1 MLQPT
6 VRFDMADTTL
16 ELPEERRQHL
26 KLRVTREGK
35 LITELSQRLGISGD
49 TLRRDIQELAEAG
62 LVQRERGALLLA
74 PSTAP
79 YPARPVTRLTA
90 KQEVAARAARLIRPG
105 QVSCSMAGPRFASTP
120 ISFQPT
126 FSSRP

>member
-35 LITELSQRLGISGD
+35 LITELSQRLGISA
-49 TLRRDIQELAEAG
+49 TPCAAISRSSLRLG
-62 LVQRERGALLLA
+62 
-74 PSTAP
+74 
-79 YPARPVTRLTA
+79 
-90 KQEVAARAARLIRPG
+90 
-105 QVSCSMAGPRFASTP
+105 SCSACAVHCCSHRAPRRTP
-120 ISFQPT
+120 LGQKPVSPPN
-126 FSSRP
+126 RR